1 MLFASSN
8 TDFSTNFNFAQNIF
22 LNISF
27 RSASLLAFPT
37 GESDPVERLRLC
49 DTEFARVKS
58 SILPVFFTTMRKIIF
73 SFPNFIIPW
82 ILRTN
87 VLMGETPMT
96 MTIFPLSHD
105 PMEFEGHP
113 FYTAVFHTNPEQLNS
128 GNIISYENWNYSVAL
143 FYTKKLSV

>member
-1 MLFASSN
+1 ML
-8 TDFSTNFNFAQNIF
+8 

-27 RSASLLAFPT
+27 RSANLLAFPT

-58 SILPVFFTTMRKIIF
+58 SILPVYFTMMRKIIF
-73 SFPNFIIPW
+73 SCPNFIIPC

-87 VLMGETPMT
+87 VLMVESPLT
-96 MTIFPLSHD
+96 MSIFPLSHA

-113 FYTAVFHTNPEQLNS
+113 FYTALFHANAEQLNS
-128 GNIISYENWNYSVAL
+128 GKQISYENWNYSVAL